1 MIAIKRVG
9 IFGGSFDPIHF
20 GHIHLITELSKK
32 ANFDQLV
39 VVPSGQPWQKNPVAT
54 KLQRFEMTQIALQD
68 LPVQVS
74 DIEISREG
82 NSYAIDTVVE
92 VKTAYDSCQVIWI
105 AGSDVLPNLKTWH
118 QIEKLAQMVEF
129 LIVKRPN
136 SKVDTAE
143 MPSFIKFT
151 EIEIDALDISAT
163 KVRGAIAAQ
172 SDTSQLIPAKVAE
185 FIKSKGLYGAA

>member
-1 MIAIKRVG
+1 LIAIKRVG

-143 MPSFIKFT
+143 VPSFIKFT

>member
-1 MIAIKRVG
+1 LIAIKRVG

-92 VKTAYDSCQVIWI
+92 VKTAYDPCQVIWI

-136 SKVDTAE
+136 SKVDRAE
-143 MPSFIKFT
+143 VPSFIKFT
-151 EIEIDALDISAT
+151 EIEVDALDISAT
-163 KVRGAIAAQ
+163 EVRGAIAAQ

>member
-1 MIAIKRVG
+1 LIAIKRVG

-20 GHIHLITELSKK
+20 GHIHLITELNKK

-92 VKTAYDSCQVIWI
+92 VNEEHDPCQIIWI

-143 MPSFIKFT
+143 VPSFIKFT

-172 SDTSQLIPAKVAE
+172 SDTSKLIPAKVAE

>member
-39 VVPSGQPWQKNPVAT
+39 VVPSGQPWQKSPVAT

-143 MPSFIKFT
+143 VPSFIKFT

-163 KVRGAIAAQ
+163 KVRGAIAAR

>member
-92 VKTAYDSCQVIWI
+92 VKTAYDPCQVIWI

-143 MPSFIKFT
+143 VPSFIKFT
-151 EIEIDALDISAT
+151 EIEVDALDISAT
-163 KVRGAIAAQ
+163 EVRGAIAAQ

>member
-143 MPSFIKFT
+143 VPSFIKFT

>member
-1 MIAIKRVG
+1 LIAIKRVG

-92 VKTAYDSCQVIWI
+92 VKTAYDPCQVIWI

-143 MPSFIKFT
+143 VPSFIKFT
-151 EIEIDALDISAT
+151 EIEVDALDISAT
-163 KVRGAIAAQ
+163 EVRGAIAAQ

>member
-105 AGSDVLPNLKTWH
+105 AGSDVLPNLKAWH

-143 MPSFIKFT
+143 VPSFIKFT

>member
-1 MIAIKRVG
+1 LIAIKRVG

-20 GHIHLITELSKK
+20 GHIHLITELSKNP
-32 ANFDQLV
+32 NFDQLV
-39 VVPSGQPWQKNPVAT
+39 VVPSGQPWQKNPVAS
-54 KLQRFEMTQIALQD
+54 KLQRFEMTQLALQD
-68 LPVQVS
+68 LPVLVS
-74 DIEISREG
+74 DVEISREG

-92 VKTAYDSCQVIWI
+92 VKKEYDPCQIIWI

-143 MPSFIKFT
+143 VPSFIKFT
-151 EIEIDALDISAT
+151 EIEIEALDISAT
-163 KVRGAIAAQ
+163 KVRCAIAAQ
-172 SDTSQLIPAKVAE
+172 SDTSKLIPAKVAE

>member
-143 MPSFIKFT
+143 VPSFIKFT

-163 KVRGAIAAQ
+163 KVRGAIAAR